1 MWIGEVQLMKKEII
15 TTLSS
20 IILNVFS
27 DDVSKNKQSV
37 IEKVNL
43 FFFEKRI
50 KRKIT
55 SFCKG
60 KDGTVLTSGRF
71 ETFLKY
77 HKPVE
82 KIYAYILDCG
92 GNSISTNTFINQL
105 LDETKNFYNDGTHEI
120 TVIDEAIIKEFFSF
134 IYQEYYSYLAKGL
147 SSEQKFMTTTISHT
161 MGTQTEIITDSLEK
175 VKQLV
180 DNRNV
185 LNNPEEIIKIYD
197 VLSIEIQNGNL
208 EKIHDIMPVFSEK
221 NSDIDLGIRIKMNI
235 FSDYKCLDIDILD
248 AWKKINSIYI
258 SNDIARLLIL
268 CWIKEKN
275 KLLELYN
282 LMKESELKS
291 IILHICEDKRDKFI
305 IIETKRVN
313 YANIYNYK
321 LVGAYPH
328 EKWLVSRICAFWL
341 LDNSAVNIYMVL
353 RKLLGDDLSY
363 IEELLILEKEQE
375 AILST
380 TAELARTRIQNI
392 DKVLKDMKCKINHS
406 HWLIKEK
413 YYLILL
419 RNQNILKNN
428 EDVDIISIMPAYVKN
443 NAEIKPQIIQHRIDK
458 DEVSEEEVFEFC
470 KDKGEYWLYNNF
482 LTKYSGEPLKI
493 LALIEKH
500 IEILKL
506 DVHIYLMY
514 VQTVRICNGIKQAI
528 IVAEEYKE
536 YHKDYIEFWIELLKL
551 LEKKDQLLDSI
562 YNNWKEEKL
571 KYINLSSEIDFAEL
585 LVDSNK
591 YENAMQVVKKLET
604 LGNISPRV
612 LKLKAKLLVEEKQLI
627 EALNILEEIFED
639 YSKDSFVVDTYIVL
653 SLNTRREVPQ
663 KIINAAIEIGTAR
676 LFMLV
681 AVMYA
686 RSNKRTEAMNYITKS
701 LLRSGNKD
709 ADVFANYFMMNI
721 KFSDA
726 STREINGVEEDTAV
740 FLETEKG
747 ERIIYCIYREEVL
760 PQAPYSWQSAVHIYR
775 TEAIEYGLVRKKP
788 SDTVV
793 INEKTY
799 VISEI
804 MPIDCYLA
812 RLCTS
817 KLLELDVIKQF
828 TIEMKADGEVDVEHL
843 TNELLKYMPQ
853 AEDSFGW
860 LENYKDLSNWPL
872 PFWLLQRNVRVN
884 AVQLVMGFMR
894 DNSIII
900 RELYGVETVSGEKFI
915 LSFAS
920 TIMMHMLGVSAQ
932 SLSENNVIIPESLKT
947 TIVDMCEE
955 IIEDNDKDTVSAIGV
970 TDNQLYMTVAT
981 EDEKVELIKF
991 ANELK
996 QFVYKLKSYSN
1007 SQDIKGKINDRID
1020 LLDTFGIS
1028 DYDALSLAQSS
1039 GAILVTGEVTI
1050 MYLTQIK
1057 ELGIRGI
1064 GILNF
1069 LVEIHTELYELL
1081 IYMKKMIE
1089 YGFLISL
1096 TKESYIYIQNKY
1108 NELTD
1113 DDMKE
1118 LCMEQW
1124 IDYLSKPND
1133 MSEEYSKI
1141 FIQNMI
1147 TVYKLLAKEQIDFAN
1162 PIGKNF
1168 MFFFMKYNKISLK
1181 VETHSDGNFNI
1192 IATKDEI

>member
-1 MWIGEVQLMKKEII
+1 MKKEII
-15 TTLSS
+15 TTLSN

-27 DDVSKNKQSV
+27 DDVSEKKQSV
-37 IEKVNL
+37 MEKVKL

-50 KRKIT
+50 KRRMT
-55 SFCKG
+55 SFCQG

-77 HKPVE
+77 HKPIE

-92 GNSISTNTFINQL
+92 GDSIATKTFINQL
-105 LDETKNFYNDGTHEI
+105 LEETKNSYNDGTHKI
-120 TVIDEAIIKEFFSF
+120 TVLDEAIIKEFFVF
-134 IYQEYYSYLAKGL
+134 VYQEYYSYIAKGL
-147 SSEQKFMTTTISHT
+147 SSEQKLMTTTISHA
-161 MGTQTEIITDSLEK
+161 MDMQTEIITDSLEQ
-175 VKQLV
+175 VKQLI
-180 DNRNV
+180 DNRNI
-185 LNNPEEIIKIYD
+185 LNNPEEIIKVYD
-197 VLSIEIQNGNL
+197 VLGIEIQNGNL
-208 EKIHDIMPVFSEK
+208 EKVHDIMPVFSEK

-235 FSDYKCLDIDILD
+235 VSDYKCLDIDILD
-248 AWKKINSIYI
+248 AWKKINSNYI
-258 SNDIARLLIL
+258 SNDIVRFLIL

-291 IILHICEDKRDKFI
+291 IILHICEDKRDQFI
-305 IIETKRVN
+305 KIETKREN
-313 YANIYNYK
+313 YANIYNYE
-321 LVGAYPH
+321 LVESYPH
-328 EKWLVSRICAFWL
+328 EKWLVRRICAFWL
-341 LDNSAVNIYMVL
+341 SDNSAVNIYMAL
-353 RKLLGDDLSY
+353 RTLLGNDLSY

-380 TAELARTRIQNI
+380 TSTTELVRTRIQDI
-392 DKVLKDMKCKINHS
+392 GKVLKDMKCKIDHS
-406 HWLIKEK
+406 HRFIKEK

-419 RNQNILKNN
+419 RNHTILKDK
-428 EDVDIISIMPAYVKN
+428 EDVDIISIIPACVKD
-443 NAEIKPQIIQHRIDK
+443 NAEIKSLIIQYRIDK

-470 KDKGEYWLYNNF
+470 KEKGEYWLYNNF
-482 LTKYSGEPLKI
+482 LIKYSGEPYKI

-500 IEILKL
+500 IELLKL

-514 VQTVRICNGIKQAI
+514 VQAVRICNGIKQAI
-528 IVAEEYKE
+528 VLMEEYKE
-536 YHKDYIEFWIELLKL
+536 YHKDYIEFWIELLRL
-551 LEKKDQLLDSI
+551 LEKKDELLDSI

-585 LVDSNK
+585 LVDSGK

-604 LGNISPRV
+604 LENISPRV

-681 AVMYA
+681 AVMCA

-701 LLRSGNKD
+701 LLRSENKD
-709 ADVFANYFMMNI
+709 ADVFANYFMMNL
-721 KFSDA
+721 KFSDD
-726 STREINGVEEDTAV
+726 STREINGIEEDTAV
-740 FLETEKG
+740 ILESENG
-747 ERIIYCIYREEVL
+747 ERIVYCIYRDDVL
-760 PQAPYSWQSAVHIYR
+760 PQVPHLWQSAVHIYR
-775 TEAIEYGLVRKKP
+775 TEAIEYGLVRKKTN
-788 SDTVV
+788 DTIV
-793 INEKTY
+793 INEKQY
-799 VISEI
+799 IISEI
-804 MPIDCYLA
+804 VPIDCYLV
-812 RLCTS
+812 RLCIA
-817 KLLELDVIKQF
+817 KLIELNVIKQF
-828 TIEMKADGEVDVEHL
+828 TVEMKADGEVDVEHL

-853 AEDSFGW
+853 DEESFGW

-884 AVQLVMGFMR
+884 AVQLIMAFMK

-900 RELYGVETVSGEKFI
+900 RELYGVESVKGEKFI

-920 TIMMHMLGVSAQ
+920 TIMMYMLGMSAQ
-932 SLSENNVIIPESLKT
+932 NLSEKNVIIPESLKR
-947 TIVDMCEE
+947 TIIDMCEE

-996 QFVYKLKSYSN
+996 LFVDELKSHSN
-1007 SQDIKGKINDRID
+1007 SRDIKGSIDDRID

-1050 MYLTQIK
+1050 MCLTQIK
-1057 ELGIRGI
+1057 GFGIRGM
-1064 GILNF
+1064 GVLNF
-1069 LVEIHTELYELL
+1069 LVEIHTEVYELL
-1081 IYMKKMIE
+1081 TYMRKMIE

-1108 NELTD
+1108 SELED
-1113 DDMKE
+1113 DDAKE
-1118 LCMEQW
+1118 QCMEKW

-1133 MSEEYSKI
+1133 MSEEYREI
-1141 FIQNMI
+1141 FVRNMI
-1147 TVYKLLAKEQIDFAN
+1147 TVYKVLVKEEQIDFTN

-1168 MFFFMKYNKISLK
+1168 MFFFMKYNKLSLK
-1181 VETHSDGNFNI
+1181 VEMHNDGNVDI
-1192 IATKDEI
+1192 IAVKDET